1 MPDVRDR
8 IAAWRRPFE
17 ESVIYSCAAIDELE
31 DHVWSLVAKA
41 KASGANASESV
52 ETALAEVGTE
62 SVLREGFLAAWTE
75 MPRWRRWRQR
85 LSAEGRSTSL
95 PAVYRALRLGSLAV
109 GLFGCFMLV
118 ALIWELAIGDWRPH
132 WSLDWSEYHY
142 LQGSVLYLTLAL
154 TGLFNVVPFRP
165 WSSSVSDRARAVF
178 AVWTIVFIAPSIP
191 LALGAQPA
199 AMVADAVEPYFWIA
213 LILIGPAMW
222 VWQLW
227 NRPKEIALA
236 A

>member
-17 ESVIYSCAAIDELE
+17 ESVIYSSAAIDELE
-31 DHVWSLVAKA
+31 DHVWSLVAMA
-41 KASGANASESV
+41 KASGASTNESV

-62 SVLREGFLAAWTE
+62 NVLRESFLAAWTE

-85 LSAEGRSTSL
+85 LDAESRSTSL
-95 PAVYRALRLGSLAV
+95 PAVYRVLRIGSLGV
-109 GLFGCFMLV
+109 GLFGC
-118 ALIWELAIGDWRPH
+118 
-132 WSLDWSEYHY
+132 
-142 LQGSVLYLTLAL
+142 
-154 TGLFNVVPFRP
+154 
-165 WSSSVSDRARAVF
+165 
-178 AVWTIVFIAPSIP
+178 
-191 LALGAQPA
+191 
-199 AMVADAVEPYFWIA
+199 WIA

-227 NRPKEIALA
+227 GRPKEIALA